1 MLFGGRRNEVF
12 DEQRAAASSS
22 GNPPLAQTP
31 ASALFAPARG
41 AAAALCV
48 DAFRP
53 CPGTTAS
60 PAPSPT
66 SRTSRRA
73 TRSCCRRARSSNS
86 RGCRSSTRCSS
97 SSAPPRGAPPA
108 PATRGSAPRRRRRRP
123 ARRRTHCGVLE
134 FTAPEGNCYV
144 PFWMM
149 QNLMLEEGGVLSVK
163 NVSLPKATFVK
174 FKRGPAAPRKTRAR
188 ARRRRRAVQAAVD
201 GLFGHLEPARRARE
215 AVPDL
220 LLPHRRRPDLPAASP
235 AAPAPRGAATAPR
248 RRYNDKRFY
257 LEVQEVKP
265 REAACI
271 IECDCEA
278 RPPAPRARPFP
289 RAARFRPARRASSA
303 RRSTSTRPWATRSR
317 TTRRGAARRARRRPC
332 RTCPRP

>member
-1 MLFGGRRNEVF
+1 M
-12 DEQRAAASSS
+12 
-22 GNPPLAQTP
+22 
-31 ASALFAPARG
+31 
-41 AAAALCV
+41 
-48 DAFRP
+48 
-53 CPGTTAS
+53 
-60 PAPSPT
+60 
-66 SRTSRRA
+66 
-73 TRSCCRRARSSNS
+73 
-86 RGCRSSTRCSS
+86 
-97 SSAPPRGAPPA
+97 
-108 PATRGSAPRRRRRRP
+108 
-123 ARRRTHCGVLE
+123 LE

-174 FKRGPAAPRKTRAR
+174 FKRGPAAPRKRAR
-188 ARRRRRAVQAAVD
+188 ARGDGAARYRPQSTDFLDISNPRAV
-201 GLFGHLEPARRARE
+201 LEKQFRTFSCLTVGDQICLPRAR
-215 AVPDL
+215 P
-220 LLPHRRRPDLPAASP
+220 RPR
-235 AAPAPRGAATAPR
+235 APRGAATAPR

-278 RPPAPRARPFP
+278 RPPAPRARPIP
-289 RAARFRPARRASSA
+289 RAARFRAARRARSA

>member
-12 DEQRAAASSS
+12 DEQRAAASSP

-53 CPGTTAS
+53 RPGTTAS

-73 TRSCCRRARSSNS
+73 TRSCCRRARSNSS

-174 FKRGPAAPRKTRAR
+174 FKRGPAAPQKPRARAATAPRGTGRSRRTFWTSRTRAPCSRSSSGPSPASPSATRSACREPGRAR
-188 ARRRRRAVQAAVD
+188 ARR
-201 GLFGHLEPARRARE
+201 
-215 AVPDL
+215 
-220 LLPHRRRPDLPAASP
+220 
-235 AAPAPRGAATAPR
+235 AAP
-248 RRYNDKRFY
+248 
-257 LEVQEVKP
+257 
-265 REAACI
+265 
-271 IECDCEA
+271 
-278 RPPAPRARPFP
+278 RP
-289 RAARFRPARRASSA
+289 
-303 RRSTSTRPWATRSR
+303 
-317 TTRRGAARRARRRPC
+317 RRGAGTTTSGSTSRSRR
-332 RTCPRP
+332 